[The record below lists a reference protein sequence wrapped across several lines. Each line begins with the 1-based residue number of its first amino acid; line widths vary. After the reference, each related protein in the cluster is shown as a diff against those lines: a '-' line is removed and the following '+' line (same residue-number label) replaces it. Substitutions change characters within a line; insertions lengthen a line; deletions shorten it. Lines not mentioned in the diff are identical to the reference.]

1 MQKDNREDISSSIEY
16 MSISFI
22 GNKTKA
28 IIIGGGRAGFIK
40 AKSFLSKGCL
50 VYVLSPIFYDG
61 FEELKGNNRF
71 ILIRDSYKIDY
82 ILDKH
87 VVIIATGD
95 EKIDGKIIMD
105 CDGLGKIYLTCD
117 DYSKGLFITPTQ
129 GNTKSVHFSINTKSG
144 SPKTSLFLRDVL
156 KEELFEFDEFVDFV
170 CGLRKKINDKELKRE
185 IMEFVNT
192 KDFYYFFKLGK
203 HIQVLN
209 MFYGGDKVEF

>member
-16 MSISFI
+16 MSISLI

-28 IIIGGGRAGFIK
+28 IVIGGGRAGFIK
-40 AKSFLSKGCL
+40 AKSFLSRGCL
-50 VYVLSPIFYDG
+50 VYVLSPEFYDG
-61 FEELKGNNRF
+61 FEELEGNNRL
-71 ILIRDSYKIDY
+71 ILIKDGYKIDY

-87 VVIIATGD
+87 LVIIATGD
-95 EKIDGKIIMD
+95 KEVNGKIILD

-117 DYSKGLFITPTQ
+117 DHTKGLFITPTQ
-129 GNTKSVHFSINTKSG
+129 DSTKSVHFSINTKSA

-156 KEELFEFDEFVDFV
+156 KGELLEFDEFVDFV
-170 CGLRKKINDKELKRE
+170 CGLRGKIDDKELKRE

-192 KDFYYFFKLGK
+192 KDFYDFFKLGK

-209 MFYGGDKVEF
+209 MFYGGEKVEF